1 MLQLSSVAK
10 RWQNL
15 LLRALDNDE
24 ESLKLVPIEPDYR
37 LQLTNVP
44 RLYSGEEIKLLESNR
59 SFQLTTLPQRI
70 DENYIALTSG
80 ACKIILYSRKEAF
93 SLSDKKTVEKLSLT
107 LSLKI
112 KVWELTLESDVLL
125 MMVKKDRNEN
135 LNNFEHP
142 ETTLL
147 RKSQRA
153 LDIGDRAS
161 DKQSNIIA
169 EAIAQSMITVIESY
183 NETDNV
189 EPKIKEEDEAEK
201 LRSFLPRRHSTS
213 STQILGATA
222 LPILRHRG
230 RAIPDVMESGVSF
243 TTLFPNP
250 PHQSNLHRVCRDYE
264 LRPELIVTGVPLVSR
279 KKFWKW

>member
-1 MLQLSSVAK
+1 
-10 RWQNL
+10 
-15 LLRALDNDE
+15 
-24 ESLKLVPIEPDYR
+24 
-37 LQLTNVP
+37 
-44 RLYSGEEIKLLESNR
+44 
-59 SFQLTTLPQRI
+59 
-70 DENYIALTSG
+70 
-80 ACKIILYSRKEAF
+80 
-93 SLSDKKTVEKLSLT
+93 
-107 LSLKI
+107 
-112 KVWELTLESDVLL
+112 

-135 LNNFEHP
+135 LNNFERP

-169 EAIAQSMITVIESY
+169 EAVAQSMITVIESY
-183 NETDNV
+183 KETDNV

-201 LRSFLPRRHSTS
+201 WRSFLPRRHSTS

>member
-1 MLQLSSVAK
+1 MSVQTWLCFRVTEPRMLQLSSVAK
-10 RWQNL
+10 RWHNL

-59 SFQLTTLPQRI
+59 SFQLTTLPQRV

-80 ACKIILYSRKEAF
+80 ACKIILYSWKEAF
-93 SLSDKKTVEKLSLT
+93 SLSDKKTVEKLNLT

-135 LNNFEHP
+135 LYDFERP

-147 RKSQRA
+147 RKSQRV
-153 LDIGDRAS
+153 LDIEDRAS

-169 EAIAQSMITVIESY
+169 EAVAQSMITVIKRY
-183 NETDNV
+183 
-189 EPKIKEEDEAEK
+189 K
-201 LRSFLPRRHSTS
+201 
-213 STQILGATA
+213 
-222 LPILRHRG
+222 
-230 RAIPDVMESGVSF
+230 
-243 TTLFPNP
+243 
-250 PHQSNLHRVCRDYE
+250 
-264 LRPELIVTGVPLVSR
+264 
-279 KKFWKW
+279 